1 MFLLVGT
8 PGRLSW
14 SHSFQRSRAPSWCA
28 KAASQ
33 GAALFISNIY
43 FTARSQSFF
52 KAKFVAFS
60 ASLTRGQDENF

>member
-33 GAALFISNIY
+33 GAALFIS
-43 FTARSQSFF
+43 TAAANPS
-52 KAKFVAFS
+52 
-60 ASLTRGQDENF
+60 